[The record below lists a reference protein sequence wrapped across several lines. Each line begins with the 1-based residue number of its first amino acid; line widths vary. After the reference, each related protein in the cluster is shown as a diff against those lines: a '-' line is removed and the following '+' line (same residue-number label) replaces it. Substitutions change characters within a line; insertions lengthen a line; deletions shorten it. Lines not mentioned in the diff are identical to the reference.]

1 MIFIMSGTV
10 LIGEHMSHE
19 FICRSQ
25 SATIFSNVELRD
37 REVEMRSGN
46 WCKLTQLWSRII
58 YSSGFRVYL
67 NSSKK

>member
-37 REVEMRSGN
+37 RESGN
-46 WCKLTQLWSRII
+46 EEWKL
-58 YSSGFRVYL
+58 GA
-67 NSSKK
+67 N